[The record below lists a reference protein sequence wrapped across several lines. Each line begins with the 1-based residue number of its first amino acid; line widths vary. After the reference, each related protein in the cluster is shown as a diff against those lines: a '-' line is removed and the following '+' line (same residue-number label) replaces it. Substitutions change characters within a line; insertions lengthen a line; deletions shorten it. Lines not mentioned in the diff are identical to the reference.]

1 MATATSTSGA
11 APLAVQFTGSGSTD
25 SDGNIVSYAWTFG
38 DGGTASV
45 ANPAHTYSTQGTYNA
60 VLTVTDNQG
69 ATGTATVQIQV
80 GDCISLPN
88 AAAYGRIT
96 GGDQT
101 HVDKVTYCFQG
112 VAGDMILTYQ
122 VYDIDTNGEAVV
134 RLNGQKVF
142 DVQSGPNNG
151 WSTNRTATLPDALVL
166 NGASNTLE
174 FDNPS
179 NPPNTLLWG
188 VRQVSVSPAQG
199 GNQPPNAV
207 ATANPTSGTA
217 PLTVQFNGAGST
229 DGDGFIASYAWTFGD
244 GGATSIANP
253 QQTYNVAGIYNAR
266 LIVTDNQ
273 GAKDTAFVQIQ
284 VQVAG
289 NQAPKAVATANPTSG
304 TAPLSVQFAG
314 SGSTDSDGTIVSYAW
329 IFGDGGTASVA
340 NPQRTYSAP
349 GTYNAVLTVTDNLG
363 AKGTAS
369 ISITVNSAGGTALR
383 VNCGGSQYT
392 ATNGKIFRAD
402 QMYTPG
408 GWGFADTSSND
419 VYKTTAAISGTSDP
433 TLYQAQRTKVDL
445 TYLFDLPNGTYDVIL
460 HFAELQDNEAGRRVM
475 DISAEGNLVLNDF
488 DVWVAAGGRNIA
500 IKRLISGVTV
510 NDGQL
515 TLNFIRSVSTVKRR
529 PAIAAIEVGPAGTL
543 AKPEV
548 AERSEEAAATSSL
561 PEGYALEQNYP
572 NPFNPSTNISFV
584 LPEAGEV
591 RLMIYNSVGQPVRK
605 PLVRYYQAGRNTIRI
620 NASNWASG
628 VYFYEIQVN
637 GFRAIRK
644 MILSR

>member
-1 MATATSTSGA
+1 
-11 APLAVQFTGSGSTD
+11 
-25 SDGNIVSYAWTFG
+25 
-38 DGGTASV
+38 
-45 ANPAHTYSTQGTYNA
+45 
-60 VLTVTDNQG
+60 VTDNQG
-69 ATGTATVQIQV
+69 AKGTASVQIQV
-80 GDCISLPN
+80 L
-88 AAAYGRIT
+88 AA
-96 GGDQT
+96 
-101 HVDKVTYCFQG
+101 
-112 VAGDMILTYQ
+112 
-122 VYDIDTNGEAVV
+122 
-134 RLNGQKVF
+134 
-142 DVQSGPNNG
+142 
-151 WSTNRTATLPDALVL
+151 
-166 NGASNTLE
+166 
-174 FDNPS
+174 
-179 NPPNTLLWG
+179 
-188 VRQVSVSPAQG
+188 

-207 ATANPTSGTA
+207 ATANPVSGTA
-217 PLTVQFNGAGST
+217 PLVVQFNGSGSN
-229 DGDGFIASYAWTFGD
+229 DPNGSISSYAWAFGD
-244 GGATSIANP
+244 GGTAAVANP
-253 QQTYNVAGIYNAR
+253 QRTYSAAGAYNAR

-273 GAKDTAFVQIQ
+273 GAKDTAFVAI
-284 VQVAG
+284 
-289 NQAPKAVATANPTSG
+289 N
-304 TAPLSVQFAG
+304 
-314 SGSTDSDGTIVSYAW
+314 VS
-329 IFGDGGTASVA
+329 
-340 NPQRTYSAP
+340 P
-349 GTYNAVLTVTDNLG
+349 
-363 AKGTAS
+363 
-369 ISITVNSAGGTALR
+369 AGGQSTLR
-383 VNCGGSQYT
+383 VNCGGPQYT
-392 ATNGKIFRAD
+392 AANGKVFKAD

-419 VYKTTAAISGTSDP
+419 VYKTTAAISGSSDP
-433 TLYQAQRTKVDL
+433 TLYQAQRMKVDL
-445 TYLFDLPNGTYDVIL
+445 IYLFDLPNGTYDVIL
-460 HFAELQDNEAGRRVM
+460 HFAEIQDNEANRRVM